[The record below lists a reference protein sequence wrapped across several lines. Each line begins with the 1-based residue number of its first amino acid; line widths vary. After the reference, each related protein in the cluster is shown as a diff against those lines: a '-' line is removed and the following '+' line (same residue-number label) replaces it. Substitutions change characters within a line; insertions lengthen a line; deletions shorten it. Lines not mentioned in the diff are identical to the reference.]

1 MKPESGTPGEAG
13 KFKCWPGSRHKVQ
26 TEAYTAR
33 VVHGIRRAAGRAF
46 DLGIPIETLRKAA
59 PSLGMLNSQ
68 IQCAE
73 KPPVTRGTNIAAAGQ
88 ETARQHCMKVWHV
101 GSLVYDP
108 RKSGTG
114 RMTTTGEVRS
124 IIRSPKR
131 AQEEDR

>member
-1 MKPESGTPGEAG
+1 MPV
-13 KFKCWPGSRHKVQ
+13 SRDKVQ

-73 KPPVTRGTNIAAAGQ
+73 KPHDSRGTNIEAAGPK
-88 ETARQHCMKVWHV
+88 TARQHCMKVWHV
-101 GSLVYDP
+101 GSLVCDP
-108 RKSGTG
+108 GKSGNG
-114 RMTTTGEVRS
+114 RMTTPGEV
-124 IIRSPKR
+124 
-131 AQEEDR
+131 